1 MLQMERSETNGSF
14 VIRCGTPDCEW
25 GFSMPDL
32 GELAVEACYSGF
44 RKHCVQVHG
53 LKEDD
58 PADSQVFLDLGK
70 WTLTLLKA

>member
-1 MLQMERSETNGSF
+1 
-14 VIRCGTPDCEW
+14 
-25 GFSMPDL
+25 MPDL

-53 LKEDD
+53 LNEDD
-58 PADSQVFLDLGK
+58 PDSQVFLDLGK

>member
-1 MLQMERSETNGSF
+1 
-14 VIRCGTPDCEW
+14 
-25 GFSMPDL
+25 MPDL

>member
-1 MLQMERSETNGSF
+1 MEESETNSSF
-14 VIRCGTPDCEW
+14 VVRCGTPDCEW
-25 GFSMPDL
+25 GFPMPDL

-44 RKHCVQVHG
+44 CKHCVQVHR
-53 LKEDD
+53 LKEGD

>member
-1 MLQMERSETNGSF
+1 MEDQKRTNGF

-25 GFSMPDL
+25 GFSMSDL

-53 LKEDD
+53 LNEYD
-58 PADSQVFLDLGK
+58 PDSQVFLDLGK